1 MITSAYS
8 ICQSEYNVNTFAKT
22 SLFKPKSEVP
32 RETYDLERKDAKW
45 LSLNFRE
52 ILKTKGLG
60 FYPVMWYTEYTGTKP
75 LILTEEVKTMDMQE
89 NARLILGLRAKGWT
103 DTEIADFLLYI
114 ESGDE
119 QYKPKPSE

>member
-1 MITSAYS
+1 
-8 ICQSEYNVNTFAKT
+8 
-22 SLFKPKSEVP
+22 
-32 RETYDLERKDAKW
+32 
-45 LSLNFRE
+45 
-52 ILKTKGLG
+52 
-60 FYPVMWYTEYTGTKP
+60 MWYTKYTGTKP

-103 DTEIADFLLYI
+103 DTEIVDFLLYI

>member
-1 MITSAYS
+1 
-8 ICQSEYNVNTFAKT
+8 
-22 SLFKPKSEVP
+22 
-32 RETYDLERKDAKW
+32 
-45 LSLNFRE
+45 
-52 ILKTKGLG
+52 
-60 FYPVMWYTEYTGTKP
+60 MWYTEYTGTKP

-103 DTEIADFLLYI
+103 DTEIVDFLLYI

>member
-1 MITSAYS
+1 MWY
-8 ICQSEYNVNTFAKT
+8 SEY
-22 SLFKPKSEVP
+22 
-32 RETYDLERKDAKW
+32 
-45 LSLNFRE
+45 
-52 ILKTKGLG
+52 
-60 FYPVMWYTEYTGTKP
+60 MGTKP

-103 DTEIADFLLYI
+103 DTEIVDFLLYI